1 MATKDR
7 TISPSNKSYVPGSL
21 EAVADSWMKPGEF
34 QRWTNPGRTTNVL
47 FLAREMALAS
57 RASTCSP
64 SRQVVRHRDKL
75 FANPMEHKERKI
87 QFMAGTSR
95 HPPRLRR
102 RRHHCGH
109 LCGRRY
115 RPHFLR
121 RRRHRPRLLQTHHR
135 DRRRH
140 RRRLCGRHYRPRLL
154 RRRRPCS
161 VKYPD
166 HGIWLWWRGT
176 GWMRDKTA
184 SRAIIRQLVCGR
196 YCYLMLMPLDP
207 IDTCV
212 RDGTKNRFQLRNGEV
227 RHGCVP
233 FSATPANTG
242 VVHEEADSGMLRV
255 LIRCT
260 VRVRSNLSGMYHRA
274 VESRGQEGE
283 PATRDRRRMNEGQGR
298 RGKKSLYRA
307 TVAPSRSSSSQL
319 SAEKLQNPPV
329 LLP

>member
-1 MATKDR
+1 
-7 TISPSNKSYVPGSL
+7 
-21 EAVADSWMKPGEF
+21 
-34 QRWTNPGRTTNVL
+34 
-47 FLAREMALAS
+47 
-57 RASTCSP
+57 
-64 SRQVVRHRDKL
+64 
-75 FANPMEHKERKI
+75 
-87 QFMAGTSR
+87 
-95 HPPRLRR
+95 
-102 RRHHCGH
+102 
-109 LCGRRY
+109 
-115 RPHFLR
+115 
-121 RRRHRPRLLQTHHR
+121 
-135 DRRRH
+135 
-140 RRRLCGRHYRPRLL
+140 
-154 RRRRPCS
+154 
-161 VKYPD
+161 
-166 HGIWLWWRGT
+166 
-176 GWMRDKTA
+176 MRDKTA
-184 SRAIIRQLVCGR
+184 GGAIIRQLVCGR

-307 TVAPSRSSSSQL
+307 TVAPRGVAPASSPRKNCKAHQFCFHSSRNLYFCGLNRTTAMIHKRSYFDILLMRPVFRLVVTSEHWVFMRCVLWRMNWFTKIFNPFL
-319 SAEKLQNPPV
+319 S
-329 LLP
+329 